1 MAQRCLCSFDGDSNP
16 DPRDLND
23 VMDKVTV
30 LIIRHLFELVVRH
43 VGPVVTTADEPHY
56 DCTEKQNNIVG
67 ELEAIVKLHGRHA
80 HVSECFRSALP
91 KAMYWLGTALLT
103 NHTVG
108 TLWKA
113 CVCGEDVEGICGT
126 ISDEA
131 FAASVRFMYTR
142 YLAGQAVEATS
153 VQDKVWLG
161 RDVPHHVDASDLVAL
176 LVRILR
182 GSPGACITGETIT
195 SIDLDSKR
203 NLRNL
208 ADVGVGK
215 LERDAHGQLF
225 LRKFDRSALTQR
237 TLKWLQQNRIP
248 GYCAHGCEAY
258 ARCRNSLAWYESV
271 THGECTRWELL
282 KASGGQQS
290 RTLVMCSQWCHRRN

>member
-1 MAQRCLCSFDGDSNP
+1 MSSSIDGTHP
-16 DPRDLND
+16 LAG
-23 VMDKVTV
+23 VFGLLT
-30 LIIRHLFELVVRH
+30 
-43 VGPVVTTADEPHY
+43 
-56 DCTEKQNNIVG
+56 
-67 ELEAIVKLHGRHA
+67 
-80 HVSECFRSALP
+80 
-91 KAMYWLGTALLT
+91 MYWLGTALLT
-103 NHTVG
+103 NHTIG

-142 YLAGQAVEATS
+142 YLAGQAVVATS
-153 VQDKVWLG
+153 VQEKVWLG
-161 RDVPHHVDASDLVAL
+161 RDVPHHVDASDLVPL

-203 NLRNL
+203 NLRNPGTAAHEAATARLQELWRML

-237 TLKWLQQNRIP
+237 TLEWL
-248 GYCAHGCEAY
+248 
-258 ARCRNSLAWYESV
+258 
-271 THGECTRWELL
+271 
-282 KASGGQQS
+282 
-290 RTLVMCSQWCHRRN
+290 